1 MAIAQGL
8 HGIGVTESHHVVRVS
23 SPHADSPVWFGH
35 PTAVQLDVRTEYLAA
50 NQARFLARYPARVS
64 GRISSWRSGQD
75 IWPEMRTYRQTNGTK
90 NANLE
95 KNWRRVASGNACFK
109 RTFDPNELSI
119 QTHDSNELSIQ
130 TNVPNELSIQTE
142 IQTNFRFKR
151 TFDSNGFLCH
161 GFALRKKGAVA
172 GWGPTA
178 SVTWPLSRHPEAQE
192 RDSPHHNNST

>member
-1 MAIAQGL
+1 MK
-8 HGIGVTESHHVVRVS
+8 RVFPRYFLS
-23 SPHADSPVWFGH
+23 SRASRSF
-35 PTAVQLDVRTEYLAA
+35 A
-50 NQARFLARYPARVS
+50 NTRFLVRYPARLS
-64 GRISSWRSGQD
+64 GRISSLRSSQD

-130 TNVPNELSIQTE
+130 TNVANELSIQTE

-151 TFDSNGFLCH
+151 IFVPRFCLTEERSCCGLGPNGVGSGPRRLPGLCLAIQRPRRETRPITTIPRE
-161 GFALRKKGAVA
+161 GTKRL
-172 GWGPTA
+172 
-178 SVTWPLSRHPEAQE
+178 PLG
-192 RDSPHHNNST
+192 T